1 MKSFET
7 VYKELEDLFIQKL
20 PEYIEKVNKEHNDGI
35 ILKPFMNK
43 ELDEDCIKLP
53 SFKFTLDEAEY
64 TEKDRI
70 IENTVFEISLEINL
84 PQNKENKIILLFRY
98 YEAFEMAMKKKSC
111 DCTKF
116 SILRTTNDKLFF
128 RLVL

>member
-98 YEAFEMAMKKKSC
+98 YEAIEMAMKKKSC